1 MPVYRP
7 GFSERVV
14 RTAHSTTHF
23 PSRHAATST
32 YIKKTRNLINVRPLV
47 SLATHY
53 QLHKRSVNGFS
64 TLANPVYRKVSVS
77 TVHRTQK
84 ILYKNTKA
92 TYNVSGQIDVGKRE
106 GPKTL
111 GNQRKS
117 WSFLG
122 PSRVPTIFPEC
133 SLPTTI
139 VTEVGLPRLTHGL
152 RRTLITTRLYYPS
165 QIRLSYWALN
175 IS

>member
-47 SLATHY
+47 SLTTHY
-53 QLHKRSVNGFS
+53 QLPTCSVNEFS
-64 TLANPVYRKVSVS
+64 TPTQAAYKKVGVS
-77 TVHRTQK
+77 TAHSAQK
-84 ILYKNTKA
+84 FLYKNAKA
-92 TYNVSGQIDVGKRE
+92 TYNMSGQINVGRRE

-152 RRTLITTRLYYPS
+152 RRTLITTHIYF
-165 QIRLSYWALN
+165 
-175 IS
+175 